1 MKLFKTLVSEW
12 KLEMN
17 NLEALISSFLMVVI
31 AELGDKTQIS
41 TIILSSKYKS
51 ISVFFGSFLGLI
63 FIDGLSI
70 LMGNIISIFIPIN
83 LINLVSGLL
92 FIILGIY
99 TLLFKAEEDIKN
111 FKFSMVTSFILVAT
125 MELGDKTQITTLILA
140 IKYNAIIFVFLG
152 IIFAYLLII
161 GLGVFIGKKLLKF
174 IPQRYLRI
182 FSSFLFLT
190 FGIVFLINFLI
201 LTNPLIPSTIT

>member
-1 MKLFKTLVSEW
+1 
-12 KLEMN
+12 MN